1 MDIVFKTCKYDT
13 CGLSITGMEEETNQY
28 SEFNT
33 ENSYRYEDTVS
44 LNVLIPVTKDDED
57 ELPYDNYQIVEHT
70 QPEDKSIF
78 TFPKDGLFKVVH
90 AIIPTKTWYDEFHNT
105 VESNLYYYHR
115 NPEQKEGKFYKQVNG
130 KIEEA
135 SIQEII
141 SPNWNSG
148 SESTKCT
155 IYKGVQYTFNI
166 CNTEQCL
173 YSFSQ
178 DFLNKMCSSNCD
190 SNVDVRN
197 RDLVFMSVH
206 ILKYLIDLGR
216 YFEAQELVE
225 KLHSCTGICKQ
236 INKKISNGGGC
247 GCAS

>member
-1 MDIVFKTCKYDT
+1 MELYFKTCKYDT
-13 CGLSITGMEEETNQY
+13 CGISITGLEKENQQY
-28 SEFNT
+28 SVDST
-33 ENSYRYEDTVS
+33 KDTYSYEDSVS
-44 LNVLIPVTKDDED
+44 LNVLVPVNKQGED
-57 ELPYDNYQIVEHT
+57 ELPYDQYQIVEHT
-70 QPEDKSIF
+70 GEDKSIF
-78 TFPKDGLFKVVH
+78 TFPKDGLFKIVH
-90 AIIPTKTWYDEFHNT
+90 AIIPTKAWYNEFGGTVSHNM
-105 VESNLYYYHR
+105 YYYYR
-115 NPEQKEGKFYKQVNG
+115 NPDQKEGKFYKQANG
-130 KIEEA
+130 IIEEVT
-135 SIQEII
+135 IQEVI
-141 SPNWNSG
+141 SVDWNSG

-178 DFLNKMCSSNCD
+178 DFLNKMCSNDCD
-190 SNVDVRN
+190 SNTDVRN

-225 KLHSCTGICKQ
+225 KLHSCTGVCKQ
-236 INKKISNGGGC
+236 IHKKISNGGGC

>member
-1 MDIVFKTCKYDT
+1 MELYFKTCKYDT
-13 CGLSITGMEEETNQY
+13 CGISITGLEKENQQY
-28 SEFNT
+28 SVDST
-33 ENSYRYEDTVS
+33 KDTYSYEDSVS
-44 LNVLIPVTKDDED
+44 LNVLVPVNKQGED
-57 ELPYDNYQIVEHT
+57 ELPYDQYQIVEHT
-70 QPEDKSIF
+70 GEDKSIF
-78 TFPKDGLFKVVH
+78 TFPKDGLFKIVH
-90 AIIPTKTWYDEFHNT
+90 AIIPTKAWYNEFGGTVSHNM
-105 VESNLYYYHR
+105 YYYYR
-115 NPEQKEGKFYKQVNG
+115 NPDQKEGKFYKQANG
-130 KIEEA
+130 IIEEVT
-135 SIQEII
+135 IQEVI
-141 SPNWNSG
+141 SVDWNSG

-178 DFLNKMCSSNCD
+178 DFLNKMCSSDCD

-225 KLHSCTGICKQ
+225 KLHSCTGVCKQ
-236 INKKISNGGGC
+236 INNKISNSGGC

>member
-1 MDIVFKTCKYDT
+1 MELYFKTCKYDT
-13 CGLSITGMEEETNQY
+13 CGISITGLEKENQQY
-28 SEFNT
+28 SVDST
-33 ENSYRYEDTVS
+33 KDTYSYEDSVS
-44 LNVLIPVTKDDED
+44 LNVLVPVNKEGED
-57 ELPYDNYQIVEHT
+57 ELPYDQYQIVEHT
-70 QPEDKSIF
+70 GEDKSIF
-78 TFPKDGLFKVVH
+78 TFPKDGLFKIVH
-90 AIIPTKTWYDEFHNT
+90 AIIPTKAWYNEFGGTVSHNM
-105 VESNLYYYHR
+105 YYYYR
-115 NPEQKEGKFYKQVNG
+115 NPDQKEGKFYKQVNG
-130 KIEEA
+130 KIEEVT
-135 SIQEII
+135 IQEVI
-141 SPNWNSG
+141 SVDWNSG
-148 SESTKCT
+148 SDSTKCT

-197 RDLVFMSVH
+197 RDLVFMAVH

-225 KLHSCTGICKQ
+225 KLHSCTGVCKQ
-236 INKKISNGGGC
+236 INNKISNSGGC